1 MGHVCDNHVPPAVT
15 YHGNCVFRAGK
26 SGLENAEK
34 RNGNIMIPTKYEMF
48 LQEVPADD
56 KGLGNLLLPLR
67 KLSVKTIWEE

>member
-1 MGHVCDNHVPPAVT
+1 
-15 YHGNCVFRAGK
+15 
-26 SGLENAEK
+26 
-34 RNGNIMIPTKYEMF
+34 MIPTKYEMF